1 MTITVSYTPQNH
13 PFTIHLY
20 FFLGFYHASPAQ
32 HPQNFARI
40 FLGIKAIKGLLMGKD
55 LSTVSLKAEWCPNGT
70 PQWCP
75 NGAIQITRAADGVYL
90 FFWAGVLIVTVKE
103 WDISLMAGWFYF
115 VDLSA
120 SSDFLSDMGI

>member
-13 PFTIHLY
+13 PFTIHLS
-20 FFLGFYHASPAQ
+20 FFFGFYHASPAQ

-75 NGAIQITRAADGVYL
+75 NGVPMVPSKLPVLLMGFIFFLGRGVNSDCKRMGYTSDGWLVL
-90 FFWAGVLIVTVKE
+90 FC
-103 WDISLMAGWFYF
+103 
-115 VDLSA
+115 
-120 SSDFLSDMGI
+120 